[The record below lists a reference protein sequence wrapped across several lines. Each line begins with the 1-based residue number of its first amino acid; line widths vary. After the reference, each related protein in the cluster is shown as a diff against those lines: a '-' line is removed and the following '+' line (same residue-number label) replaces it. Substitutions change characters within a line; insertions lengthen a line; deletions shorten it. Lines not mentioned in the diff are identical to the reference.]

1 MGLRTAVRSLLTN
14 GYHKRIDRKSGVV
27 LRMDGYIAALLAGV
41 FMTSLFVSL
50 SSIRFFVRDVDK
62 AVKPF
67 VVKLAL
73 SVFFGF
79 GIVVLFV
86 LNCRRVC
93 LANLKRPVVRG
104 VSNTAQTLIPLF
116 GLAGFLVG
124 ILILEVWN
132 SMAYISCFYDG
143 HTGYEVVPAVTG
155 LAYHALKCVFV
166 TFLFLFICLYSH
178 TPFRSSCLIRYFLCL
193 IVASALF
200 LYFDFETFVSSPA
213 LSYEYCSEPRQQLS
227 PTQQCNCRKTEMFEF
242 AHDKENLMQPIYVE
256 FFILAAERV
265 LHMFAIM
272 NTDTEEV
279 DTGRWWTFVFCFT
292 FL

>member
-143 HTGYEVVPAVTG
+143 HTGYEIVPAVTG

-166 TFLFLFICLYSH
+166 TFLFLFICHIKTHLN
-178 TPFRSSCLIRYFLCL
+178 TFLCEDYTYL
-193 IVASALF
+193 VIMKV
-200 LYFDFETFVSSPA
+200 
-213 LSYEYCSEPRQQLS
+213 RII
-227 PTQQCNCRKTEMFEF
+227 CNK
-242 AHDKENLMQPIYVE
+242 
-256 FFILAAERV
+256 V
-265 LHMFAIM
+265 L
-272 NTDTEEV
+272 E
-279 DTGRWWTFVFCFT
+279 
-292 FL
+292 LL